1 MSSRSDLIALF
12 LQQYFANQS
21 YQLNA
26 ISGDASFRR
35 YFRVCTSEQTYVLMD
50 APVPQEDC
58 GRFVATAQ
66 SLAAVGLSVPQV
78 IAMDLQQGL
87 LLLSDL
93 GDQLLQPL
101 LTVATAPDWYRKA
114 LALLPQIRSISSTS
128 AGPLPVFD
136 DAFVE
141 RELMIC
147 PEWFLARHL
156 QLELTQQDWQ
166 IWRQA
171 FSALITSAG
180 QQPKAGMHRDFHSR
194 NLMPQPDGS
203 LAVIDFQDIVLG
215 PVTYDLVSLL
225 KDCYLKWPQSLVQ
238 QLALEGYLQ
247 LQQQQ
252 LLGPEVT
259 EEQFLRWFDWMGLQ
273 RHIKVL
279 GIFSRLYHRDQ
290 KSGYLAD
297 LPRVLGYVLES
308 CQNYPEFQPLAHWL
322 EQRVVPVLTPEF

>member
-1 MSSRSDLIALF
+1 
-12 LQQYFANQS
+12 
-21 YQLNA
+21 
-26 ISGDASFRR
+26 
-35 YFRVCTSEQTYVLMD
+35 
-50 APVPQEDC
+50 
-58 GRFVATAQ
+58 
-66 SLAAVGLSVPQV
+66 
-78 IAMDLQQGL
+78 
-87 LLLSDL
+87 
-93 GDQLLQPL
+93 
-101 LTVATAPDWYRKA
+101 
-114 LALLPQIRSISSTS
+114 
-128 AGPLPVFD
+128 
-136 DAFVE
+136 
-141 RELMIC
+141 
-147 PEWFLARHL
+147 
-156 QLELTQQDWQ
+156 
-166 IWRQA
+166 
-171 FSALITSAG
+171 
-180 QQPKAGMHRDFHSR
+180 
-194 NLMPQPDGS
+194 MPQPDGS